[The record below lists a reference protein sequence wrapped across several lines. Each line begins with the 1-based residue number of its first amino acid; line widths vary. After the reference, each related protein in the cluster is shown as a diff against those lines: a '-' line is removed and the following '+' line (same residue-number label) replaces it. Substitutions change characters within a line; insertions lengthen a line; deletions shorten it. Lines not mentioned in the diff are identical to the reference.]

1 MLRSSAVFCFLFC
14 LTIACKDG
22 KDNLIVIHDL
32 LNDAAK
38 VRFHNVTVLTY
49 DADKKPIC
57 SKNGSAIKFPG
68 FLSIAGGQ
76 IEITESLS
84 SVSDG
89 VKLDFTTEHN
99 SFFIGQV
106 CSNGKSE
113 NAFVPED
120 LCHQNLC
127 ELVGQQTCDLLKT
140 KQTIDARALFDD
152 YFPLPAS
159 PVSEIGGEWRLEV
172 RIKVQSEEVARIR
185 AGHSDEWI
193 EILVDEET
201 HEEL

>member
-1 MLRSSAVFCFLFC
+1 MSYSFVVLCFFFC
-14 LTIACKDG
+14 LTIACQDG
-22 KDNLIVIHDL
+22 KDNSIAIHDL

-49 DADKKPIC
+49 DFDKKPIC
-57 SKNGSAIKFPG
+57 SKNGAAIKFPG

-76 IEITESLS
+76 IEITEPLS
-84 SVSDG
+84 SVSNV

-106 CSNGKSE
+106 CFNGKSE
-113 NAFVPED
+113 NAFVSDD

-127 ELVGQQTCDLLKT
+127 ELVGQQTCELLKT

-152 YFPLPAS
+152 YFPLPVS
-159 PVSEIGGEWRLEV
+159 PVAEVGGEWRLEV
-172 RIKVQSEEVARIR
+172 KIKVQGKEVAHIR